1 MFQIRQYD
9 VDASAPPITDDEL
22 RRRWAQFHHN
32 IRMVAASRWRQVV
45 GRLLGDDTWRYRAAR
60 LVGRPVLRVVR
71 RVRGTRKKPPIS
83 LVETVEPDESYFPIN
98 YRPHLLERP
107 VRSLEAQRD
116 SGATVLR
123 IDESSAS
130 PREVINRLNEELAAV
145 TTTWVILADV
155 ADTLGDAV
163 FASEVLATHAEDDA
177 DVVFADEFFASPH
190 QPTLKSPAVGY
201 HTLLSYNAVGRP
213 ALVRTRRLRD
223 LGGFDAEA
231 GWAFEHDVYLRL
243 HEAGA
248 VFQHVPLLVIGGRP
262 AFAAT
267 REHLDGDTVA
277 VVEHAIARRGWRG
290 TVTPG
295 DLPGTTRWRLEVP
308 TPAPSIDI
316 LIPTRDRIDLVRRCV
331 DSIRDLTTY
340 PNYRIV
346 ILDNDS
352 AEPASLAYFDD
363 EGFPV
368 VKCPGPFN
376 YAHIVNRG
384 VAAAT
389 AEYVVTLNN
398 DTIIV
403 TPDWLERLVALA
415 SLDDVGFVGACL
427 LDQDGRREHEGIV
440 ITPYPQHLRTDSNY
454 PVTNPYTV
462 SVRDVAAVTGAV
474 QMVRRTWWNELGGMD
489 EDLAVVMND
498 VDICLRSLVAG
509 RAVVFDPDV
518 RLYHHVSSSRGS
530 LDPLVDRNRFI
541 RRWDIFGTFRDP
553 YFPES
558 LLLLGETMYYRFR

>member
-9 VDASAPPITDDEL
+9 VDVSAPPITDEEL
-22 RRRWAQFHHN
+22 RRRWGQFHAN
-32 IRMVAASRWRQVV
+32 IRMVSASRWRQTI
-45 GRLLGDDTWRYRAAR
+45 GRLLGDETWRYRVAR
-60 LVGRPVLRVVR
+60 LVGRPLLRLVR
-71 RVRGTRKKPPIS
+71 RVRGTPKKPPTTI
-83 LVETVEPDESYFPIN
+83 VETIEPDEAYFPIN

-116 SGATVLR
+116 SRTTVLR
-123 IDESSAS
+123 IDESA
-130 PREVINRLNEELAAV
+130 PDAHAAVEQLNRDLAAV
-145 TTTWVILADV
+145 RTTWVILADQ
-155 ADTLGDAV
+155 ADAPGDAI
-163 FASEVLATHAEDDA
+163 FAAEALVSVAEPDA
-177 DVVFADEFFASPH
+177 DVVFADEFWPSAH
-190 QPTLKSPAVGY
+190 QPSLKSPAIGY
-201 HTLLSYNAVGRP
+201 HTLLSYNCVGRP
-213 ALVRTRRLRD
+213 AILRTARLREV
-223 LGGFDAEA
+223 GGFDVTA
-231 GWAFEHDVYLRL
+231 GWAAEHDLFLRL

-248 VFQHVPLLVIGGRP
+248 VFQHLPQLVIGGRP
-262 AFAAT
+262 PFTAR
-267 REHLDGDTVA
+267 REHLDADTVA
-277 VVEHAIARRGWRG
+277 VVARALERRGWSG
-290 TVTPG
+290 TVVPG
-295 DLPGTTRWRLEVP
+295 DLPGTTRWRTTVP
-308 TPAPSIDI
+308 QPAPSIDI
-316 LIPTRDRIDLVRRCV
+316 LIPTRDRVDLVRRCV
-331 DSIRDLTTY
+331 DSIREQTTY

-352 AEPASLAYFDD
+352 VQPESLAYFVD

-368 VKCPGPFN
+368 VPCPGPFN

-384 VAAAT
+384 VAAAE

-398 DTIIV
+398 DTVIV

-415 SLDDVGFVGACL
+415 CLEDVGFVGACL
-427 LDQDGRREHEGIV
+427 LDPEGHREHEGIV

-454 PVTNPYTV
+454 PVTNQYAV

-474 QMVRRTWWNELGGMD
+474 QMVRRDWWNELGGMD

-518 RLYHHVSSSRGS
+518 RLYHHVSSSRGT

-541 RRWDIFGTFRDP
+541 RRWDIFGTFKDP
-553 YFPES
+553 YFSES